1 MAITINKLI
10 SGAFNIITNGGGSEP
25 AGHEKTL
32 IWFKG
37 QDDYEEFDWSGEI
50 NQQTMIDA
58 GMCAN
63 LAWTRN
69 PVKVEIGTKVT
80 SIGKTA
86 FINCYD
92 SLTTISI
99 PNSVTSIGNSA
110 FSFCGSLT
118 TISIPN
124 SVTSIGKTAFYEC
137 VSLTSITIPSSVSSI
152 GENAFKKCNSLTS
165 MSILGFTQAQIR
177 ANASSWGLNTG
188 ISITASD
195 GTFTL

>member
-1 MAITINKLI
+1 M
-10 SGAFNIITNGGGSEP
+10 GGGSEP

-50 NQQTMIDA
+50 NQQTMTNA
-58 GMCAN
+58 GLCAN
-63 LAWTRN
+63 WAWTRN

-80 SIGKTA
+80 SIGSSA
-86 FINCYD
+86 FINCY
-92 SLTTISI
+92 
-99 PNSVTSIGNSA
+99 VG
-110 FSFCGSLT
+110 LT

-137 VSLTSITIPSSVSSI
+137 GSLTSITIPSSVSSI
-152 GENAFKKCNSLTS
+152 GENAFKKGNSLTS

>member
-1 MAITINKLI
+1 M
-10 SGAFNIITNGGGSEP
+10 
-25 AGHEKTL
+25 

-50 NQQTMIDA
+50 NQQTMTNA
-58 GMCAN
+58 GLCAN
-63 LAWTRN
+63 WAWTRN

-86 FINCYD
+86 F
-92 SLTTISI
+92 
-99 PNSVTSIGNSA
+99 
-110 FSFCGSLT
+110 
-118 TISIPN
+118 
-124 SVTSIGKTAFYEC
+124 YEC
-137 VSLTSITIPSSVSSI
+137 DSLTSITIPSSVSSI
-152 GENAFKKCNSLTS
+152 GENAFKKGNSLTS